1 MSDNVNDKG
10 GTRSTAGAGQEDK
23 TAGGPETGTSSKDQ
37 GSAAGSAKAGQ
48 AKTAGGATKGSSA
61 SSAAS
66 KADSN
71 ATAGGSAAQEENKAT
86 AGKTAATSSGASA
99 TASSQGQGQSSAASS
114 STSGAKASPSA
125 GPSTNPEQVENTA
138 TVASY
143 IVGAVTG
150 LMYLLAHRD
159 KPRVRFHASRSI
171 LITVVIVA
179 AWIVVSLLKTTVAGI
194 PLVLWAGF
202 AFLIYMAVLAF
213 KGTTLEIPFLDDYVK
228 KFSEKMSPK

>member
-23 TAGGPETGTSSKDQ
+23 TTGGPATETGSKEQGSPAGSSKA
-37 GSAAGSAKAGQ
+37 SQ
-48 AKTAGGATKGSSA
+48 AKPAGGATKGSSA

-86 AGKTAATSSGASA
+86 TGQTADTSSGGST

-179 AWIVVSLLKTTVAGI
+179 AWLVVSLLKTTVAGI